1 MKNKRNQAIK
11 ETSNLPIIIWS
22 SLIVIGF
29 IVKLLHILSP
39 VFIVIGFAGLT
50 AFSTYNFFVLKNT
63 NKLFTS
69 LIIVCSLFLMIL
81 IGGNLFNN
89 EYPLNEIAF
98 ILYCIV
104 FTITLLIHL
113 IKNKKNNSN

>member
-1 MKNKRNQAIK
+1 MKNKRNQDIK

-29 IVKLLHILSP
+29 TVKLLHVLSP
-39 VFIVIGFAGLT
+39 VLIVIGFAGLT

-69 LIIVCSLFLMIL
+69 LIIVCSLFLIIL

-89 EYPLNEIAF
+89 GYPLNEIALV
-98 ILYCIV
+98 LYLIVCI
-104 FTITLLIHL
+104 ITLLIHL
-113 IKNKKNNSN
+113 IKLKNNSN